1 MSKSNRTLAGFYS
14 SPFGSPRFTGLETT
28 SIKAAMISTR
38 VQGEKKKTKNLRVDL
53 RAKAAAAAAAALILL
68 FTLVDTW
75 HASLI
80 LIPEQQEAEKPN
92 MAEEEEEAHLHVQA
106 KVQAPLLYLWYYPT
120 GLSKHKMTTQSCILL
135 CIVIKQYTQGE
146 LFSVIMQI
154 NHVY

>member
-53 RAKAAAAAAAALILL
+53 RAKAAAAAALILL

-92 MAEEEEEAHLHVQA
+92 MAEEEEEEAHLHVQA

-146 LFSVIMQI
+146 LLSVIMQI